1 MGDALR
7 GTPAR
12 RGADAMQKLAAA
24 ELRLPAQAAFSGLT
38 AAWLHGL
45 DVEPCDPIEITIP
58 KEAGVSGRAG
68 LAVRQS
74 PLKEVTVVDGIRA
87 TPPLRTVGEICSRL
101 RLMDAVVIADM
112 ALHAG
117 LVTIAQLVSWTNGHA
132 GHRGIKNLR
141 QVIEFAEPA
150 AESPMESRLR
160 MVLVLGGLPR
170 PHAQVEIFDLHGEFA
185 GRTDLYYEDRQLG
198 IEYDGATHR
207 DNLVEDNRRQNRL
220 LNAGVTLL
228 RFTAADLRD
237 RPQSVVA
244 QVRAQLAAS
253 PGNRAVGSR
262 KNRASP
268 GNRAWGATA

>member
-1 MGDALR
+1 MSRIPIVGDALR

-185 GRTDLYYEDRQLG
+185 GRTDL
-198 IEYDGATHR
+198 
-207 DNLVEDNRRQNRL
+207 
-220 LNAGVTLL
+220 
-228 RFTAADLRD
+228 
-237 RPQSVVA
+237 
-244 QVRAQLAAS
+244 AAS